1 MNIYNC
7 LGEPG
12 RRDIAD
18 MEKLAKA
25 LKICQAPVLTN
36 AHRVIGTAAILGFL
50 FTATHTVTLVVTS
63 LTSGWPIGPLMLD
76 LMGFFA
82 GFVFAFICKESSN
95 TSSELYRKKNLYILF
110 FSLATAGSRIL
121 DTLMLLGIVRWGDVY
136 ETPSG
141 AVFYSNLISEIIFGN
156 CYTITAFIGSIM
168 LLKFPQDQAL
178 QTDEDI
184 TVNYEA
190 PLLVDESIESL

>member
-1 MNIYNC
+1 
-7 LGEPG
+7 
-12 RRDIAD
+12 
-18 MEKLAKA
+18 
-25 LKICQAPVLTN
+25 
-36 AHRVIGTAAILGFL
+36 
-50 FTATHTVTLVVTS
+50 
-63 LTSGWPIGPLMLD
+63 
-76 LMGFFA
+76 
-82 GFVFAFICKESSN
+82 
-95 TSSELYRKKNLYILF
+95 
-110 FSLATAGSRIL
+110 
-121 DTLMLLGIVRWGDVY
+121 MLLGIVRWGDVY

-156 CYTITAFIGSIM
+156 CYAITAFIGSIM

>member
-1 MNIYNC
+1 M
-7 LGEPG
+7 
-12 RRDIAD
+12 
-18 MEKLAKA
+18 
-25 LKICQAPVLTN
+25 
-36 AHRVIGTAAILGFL
+36 IGTAAILAFVYCN
-50 FTATHTVTLVVTS
+50 AHCHTRCYL

-76 LMGFFA
+76 LMGFLPDSYLLSYAKSLEYF
-82 GFVFAFICKESSN
+82 
-95 TSSELYRKKNLYILF
+95 SELYRKKNLYILF
-110 FSLATAGSRIL
+110 FSLVTAGSRIL

-168 LLKFPQDQAL
+168 LLKFPKDQAL